1 MHGDEPGIDSARTPP
16 GGWRGR
22 LRENPATRHTYKVG
36 VFIAGLLC
44 IALGAALVV
53 LPGPLTIPPMLLGL
67 WIWSWEFRFAE
78 KIFDE
83 FREKGEA
90 AWEEAKRRPVL
101 ATVTSVGGIVL
112 AGVVIW
118 AMLKYDL
125 IEKGKDAIGL

>member
-1 MHGDEPGIDSARTPP
+1 MTGDESGLDGARTPP

-22 LRENPATRHTYKVG
+22 LRENPATRHVYIGG
-36 VFIAGLLC
+36 VFVAGLLC

-78 KIFDE
+78 RIFDE
-83 FREKGEA
+83 FREKADA

-101 ATVTSVGGIVL
+101 AAVTSVGGIVL

-125 IEKGKDAIGL
+125 IDKGKDAIGL